1 MSIICGTDL
10 SAASAGA
17 LDVAIALA
25 KLYGHR
31 EVVLAHIIDPELGGS
46 AAARERALEDARTAL
61 DAQAAALRPGDPAVR
76 TELIV
81 GPPDAS
87 LVELAEAEGSE
98 LIVIRARSTSSS
110 LLRLGTTTAKV
121 IARTS
126 VPVLVIREPDPW
138 LKFASGERPLRLL
151 LGIDDSAVCDLGIQW
166 TQGLAARGPVEIV
179 LGAIYYPD
187 DAAAHYG
194 VGLRGMVDSDPD
206 IERLMARDL
215 ARRFG
220 TLGGGGGGAS
230 SSGSDASRST
240 ITTRPRRGLGR
251 IGDHVVELAN
261 EEKVDA
267 IIVGTG
273 QKTGLGR
280 LGSVSSIIVNDAPQ
294 SVVCVPP
301 QANIPTMSLPEIRSA
316 LVATDL
322 SPFSNRAVPYAFAL
336 VANAGAAGA
345 AEPAEVHI
353 VHVVKDDDDAE
364 VDEAAITAQLYALA
378 PKGARP
384 RVHAHLVRGEDA
396 AIALAQCAAHLGV
409 DVICIASHGRSG
421 ITRALVGSVADRLLR
436 ATRRPVLVLRPA

>member
-10 SAASAGA
+10 SAASASA
-17 LDVAIALA
+17 LDVALALA
-25 KLYGHR
+25 RLYRQR
-31 EVVLAHIIDPELGGS
+31 EVVLAHIVDPELGGT
-46 AAARERALEDARTAL
+46 AARERALEDARAVL
-61 DAQAAALRPGDPAVR
+61 DEQAGRARAGDPAVR

-81 GPPDAS
+81 GPPDEAM
-87 LVELAEAEGSE
+87 VHLAETEGSE
-98 LIVIRARSTSSS
+98 LIVIAARSTSSS
-110 LLRLGTTTAKV
+110 LLRLGTTTAQI

-126 VPVLVIREPDPW
+126 VPVLVVRDPDPW
-138 LKFASGERPLRLL
+138 LRFASGERPLRVL

-166 TQGLAARGPVEIV
+166 TQALATRGPTEVV

-194 VGLRGMVDSDPD
+194 VDLRGMIESDPE

-215 ARRFG
+215 LRRFG
-220 TLGGGGGGAS
+220 AAPAGAKL
-230 SSGSDASRST
+230 T
-240 ITTRPRRGLGR
+240 PQPRRGLGR
-251 IGDHVVELAN
+251 IGDHVVELARD
-261 EEKVDA
+261 EKVDA

-301 QANIPTMSLPEIRSA
+301 QAHVPTLSLPEIRAA

-336 VANAGAAGA
+336 VASAPEG
-345 AEPAEVHI
+345 EVHL
-353 VHVVKDDDDAE
+353 VHVVKDDDE
-364 VDEAAITAQLYALA
+364 IDEAELTRRLRALA
-378 PKGARP
+378 PQGALP
-384 RVHAHLVRGEDA
+384 RVHTYVVRGDDA
-396 AIALAQCAAHLGV
+396 AVALAQCAARLGV